1 MEIVLNSRVVP
12 ERLRKVVEGVMRR
25 FTFGPQKFRWMAT
38 PSDDVVLSWP
48 PVIVES
54 LHSPGEDEGRL
65 LREGIEEEIQNAI
78 ERLLPFTEPSPAE
91 AQQ

>member
-12 ERLRKVVEGVMRR
+12 EGLRKVVEGVVRR
-25 FTFGPQKFRWMAT
+25 FTFGRPRFRWIAT
-38 PSDDVVLSWP
+38 PADCVVLSSP

-54 LHSPGEDEGRL
+54 LLSPREEEGKL
-65 LREGIEEEIQNAI
+65 LREGIEEEIRDAI
-78 ERLLPFTEPSPAE
+78 ERLLPFTESTAVE